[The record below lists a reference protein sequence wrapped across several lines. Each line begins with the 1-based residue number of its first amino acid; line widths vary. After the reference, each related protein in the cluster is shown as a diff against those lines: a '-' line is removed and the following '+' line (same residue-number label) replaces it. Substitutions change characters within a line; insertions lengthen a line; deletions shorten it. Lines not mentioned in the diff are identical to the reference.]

1 MIVGELR
8 IPLYTDDTYSEIK
21 KYWRVPIVDRQKAL
35 AYGRSKYLVEYSG
48 GSTLEIYNSG
58 LNYGSDGET
67 SKRLRFTTQS
77 GSWGSANDQRQ
88 VTATQCGIMGDLATS
103 AVLFNPTRNTFS
115 NYTILGVF
123 GESGE
128 YFIKNGSKVTSEYAE
143 ELNSTLG
150 HNVGVRKI
158 KFFTG
163 ATQIFSR
170 NFIVDL
176 KEVSQ
181 SEATKISSSIQY
193 AEAVVKAR
201 QISAGL
207 KVRFGSNVV
216 CYLFDN
222 IEDQTSSS
230 NAISDVL
237 ETTWEIGTGNVSSTN
252 NNTGVVNIYGNTS
265 IPSNVLVP
273 RLLGYN
279 IQQSIDDSIVDYVD
293 NPTDPDGSDADNTYP
308 GGGDDKN
315 TYPPDGESGKG
326 TFDNTN
332 DPVDFP
338 SMPLW
343 DATSTGFISMWN
355 PTITEITQLYSFLWD
370 SDISTTLK
378 KLFLEPMD
386 AIISL
391 AFFPVDPVN
400 FPEKRNVTI
409 GHVDTKITM
418 YAVQK
423 QFVDFDF
430 GTIKLDEYYG
440 AAWDYSP
447 YTKVSIYLP
456 YIGSQELDVDDVM
469 NADLHLQYRID
480 LLSGMCAAMLKCT
493 RDRDDL
499 DAVVYTWQ
507 GNCAMQVPITAGSAR
522 EFINSIIQLGAMTG
536 LALVQ
541 PAAGALAMGTG
552 DFSMSAD
559 IMAMKN
565 NFVNPTM
572 ATYAALNVL
581 GQKVHV
587 QRGGRVDANAGVMS
601 PQSAY
606 LIIDRPISAIP
617 KGWNEYAGYPSLKI
631 KALSTQKGMTQVA
644 YIKLNGLEATAEE
657 ISELDS
663 ILKAGVIL

>member
-1 MIVGELR
+1 MSFIIKNLDNSRPNLQVGEVLDTE
-8 IPLYTDDTYSEIK
+8 LYTKFNSWLQYYDTLFPGISTIPSVTALGNVDARLSFRVTYYTDEYLESISANDDVKRRNDVCKSIYDLMFNEANRLYMPNYLLLFPELFLDNRPDFIDSFEFNIQATFGKKAGPAYHSSVIIK
-21 KYWRVPIVDRQKAL
+21 
-35 AYGRSKYLVEYSG
+35 
-48 GSTLEIYNSG
+48 N
-58 LNYGSDGET
+58 
-67 SKRLRFTTQS
+67 TTQS
-77 GSWGSANDQRQ
+77 GSISPPGSSGGMIFRSRKKAVEYNALVSLGIKYWGNVERSLNDAKNNDAYVMISDYPMITNEGSDNEFLAGREFAVVFAAN
-88 VTATQCGIMGDLATS
+88 
-103 AVLFNPTRNTFS
+103 S
-115 NYTILGVF
+115 NNYNNRRGVF
-123 GESGE
+123 RNIVPSEVE
-128 YFIKNGSKVTSEYAE
+128 HKN
-143 ELNSTLG
+143 
-150 HNVGVRKI
+150 
-158 KFFTG
+158 
-163 ATQIFSR
+163 
-170 NFIVDL
+170 DL
-176 KEVSQ
+176 
-181 SEATKISSSIQY
+181 
-193 AEAVVKAR
+193 
-201 QISAGL
+201 
-207 KVRFGSNVV
+207 
-216 CYLFDN
+216 
-222 IEDQTSSS
+222 
-230 NAISDVL
+230 
-237 ETTWEIGTGNVSSTN
+237 
-252 NNTGVVNIYGNTS
+252 
-265 IPSNVLVP
+265 P
-273 RLLGYN
+273 
-279 IQQSIDDSIVDYVD
+279 DDE
-293 NPTDPDGSDADNTYP
+293 NTYP

-315 TYPPDGESGKG
+315 TYPEDDPSGQNSSGKG

-332 DPVDFP
+332 NPVDFP

-355 PTITEITQLYSFLWD
+355 PTISEISQLYGFLWD

-409 GHVDTKITM
+409 GHVDTEITM

-469 NADLHLQYRID
+469 NANLHLQYRID
-480 LLSGMCAAMLKCT
+480 LLSGMCVAMLKCT

-631 KALSTQKGMTQVA
+631 KVLSTQKGMTQVA

-657 ISELDS
+657 ISELDR